1 MAKKPDIDFL
11 VKKTSQLSIEKP
23 DKDYYGLQ
31 GLDPNAVLYR
41 ACDKN
46 ADINNDIVCK
56 DPNSDRTVE
65 QHIASGSKKPSR
77 YISTTTS
84 SDVVEKW
91 AEENQPIVKIYLS
104 RLAGMKELNEMI
116 NLTNTEVREH
126 FIKGAIHRNWAKSS
140 KEVLFQYRIPKKNS
154 LKEDVFVKWEKP
166 KSS

>member
-1 MAKKPDIDFL
+1 MAENPDIDFL
-11 VKKTSQLSIEKP
+11 VKKTSNLRIKKQ
-23 DKDYYGLQ
+23 DKDYYGLR
-31 GLDPNAVLYR
+31 GLDPDAVLYR

-46 ADINNDIVCK
+46 ADISKDIECK

-65 QHIASGSKKPSR
+65 QHIASGSKKSSR

-84 SDVVEKW
+84 SDVVDKW
-91 AEENQPIVKIYLS
+91 AKEDQPIVKIDLS

-126 FIKGAIHRNWAKSS
+126 FIKGATHRSWAKSS

-154 LKEDVFVKWEKP
+154 RKEDVFVKWEKP